1 VEQNNEDVQKC
12 QQNACPKCL
21 RKAKLASGGRGSA
34 GLLSSTPSLL
44 NLSPGSSQ
52 QI

>member
-12 QQNACPKCL
+12 QQNTCPKCL

-44 NLSPGSSQ
+44 NLSPGSS
-52 QI
+52 